1 MRSALVGWPVW
12 IGVVGD
18 DPDKQRRFYGE
29 VLVSPEI
36 DGGRGWAS
44 FGMGEAGMLELI
56 VRSSEP
62 QYDRPGF
69 QGGFAVSDI
78 QAARETLVARGL
90 EPISS
95 VDESSD
101 GSRWCYFRD
110 AERNAF
116 AIKQLGT
123 H

>member
-1 MRSALVGWPVW
+1 MEAAVAEDSGMRSALVGWPAW
-12 IGVVGD
+12 IGVVVD
-18 DPDKQRRFYGE
+18 DLDKQRRFYGE
-29 VLVSPEI
+29 VLGSPEI

-62 QYDRPGF
+62 QYDRPRF
-69 QGGFAVSDI
+69 QGG
-78 QAARETLVARGL
+78 
-90 EPISS
+90 
-95 VDESSD
+95 
-101 GSRWCYFRD
+101 
-110 AERNAF
+110 F